1 MNRHHENQRKF
12 TRYPMQW
19 KIAIVFDE
27 DEHRPT
33 FHGITNEISQGGLS
47 LLTDHNLFTEDLITL
62 LLAIP
67 PKNSAQGN
75 KIVEIR
81 ARMIYT
87 VHSAG
92 HDRFRIGVHF
102 ERFKGN
108 GRKLLETNLKER
120 AIVLVSNSID

>member
-1 MNRHHENQRKF
+1 MIRRLDNNLRKYP
-12 TRYPMQW
+12 RYPMHW

-27 DEHRPT
+27 VEQLPT
-33 FHGITNEISQGGLS
+33 YHGVTNEISQEGLS
-47 LLTDHNLFTEDLITL
+47 LLTDHNLFTEDLVTL

-67 PKNSAQGN
+67 PKNSAQRS
-75 KIVEIR
+75 KIVEVR

-92 HDRFRIGVHF
+92 HDQFRIGMHF

-120 AIVLVSNSID
+120 TMVLTA

>member
-1 MNRHHENQRKF
+1 MIRRHENQRKF
-12 TRYPMQW
+12 PRYPMQW
-19 KIAIVFDE
+19 KVAIVFDE
-27 DEHRPT
+27 ADRQPT
-33 FHGITNEISQGGLS
+33 FHGVTNEISQEGLS
-47 LLTDHNLFTEDLITL
+47 LLTDHNLFTEGPITL

-67 PKNSAQGN
+67 PKNSAQRS
-75 KIVEIR
+75 KVVEIR

-108 GRKLLETNLKER
+108 GRKLLETNLRER
-120 AIVLVSNSID
+120 AIVLVSGN

>member
-1 MNRHHENQRKF
+1 MNRRSEDQRKF

-19 KIAIVFDE
+19 KIAIVFDGE
-27 DEHRPT
+27 EHRPT
-33 FHGITNEISQGGLS
+33 FHGVTNEISQEGLS
-47 LLTDHNLFTEDLITL
+47 LLTDYNLFTEDPVTL

-67 PKNSAQGN
+67 PKNSAQRN

-102 ERFKGN
+102 ERFKGS

-120 AIVLVSNSID
+120 AIVVTS

>member
-1 MNRHHENQRKF
+1 MIRHHENQRKF
-12 TRYPMQW
+12 PRYPMQW
-19 KIAIVFDE
+19 KVAIVFDE
-27 DEHRPT
+27 DEHHPT
-33 FHGITNEISQGGLS
+33 FHGVTNEISQEGLS
-47 LLTDHNLFTEDLITL
+47 LLTDHNLFTEEPITL

-67 PKNSAQGN
+67 PKNTAQKN

-102 ERFKGN
+102 EHFKGN

-120 AIVLVSNSID
+120 AIVLVSDSIG